1 MYEFFIEPGMSQAG
15 RGSGIRSNRWSV
27 VGHHDWDGHGTLET
41 TLRDVVV
48 RLGEDDDDSCLYRY
62 VDVEA
67 LRDAIAPDADRGASA
82 VSFEHRRHEFRVS
95 GDGTIAVR

>member
-1 MYEFFIEPGMSQAG
+1 MYEFFVEPGMSQAG
-15 RGSGIRSNRWSV
+15 HGSGIRSDGWSV

-48 RLGEDDDDSCLYRY
+48 RLDEDGDDSRLYRY